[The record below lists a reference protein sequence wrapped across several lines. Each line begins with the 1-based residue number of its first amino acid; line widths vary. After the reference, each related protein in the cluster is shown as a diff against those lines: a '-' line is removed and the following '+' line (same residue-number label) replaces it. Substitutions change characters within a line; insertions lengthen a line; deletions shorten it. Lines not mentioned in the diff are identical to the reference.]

1 VARPIQPDFGSLP
14 GFPLPEG
21 SPTLP
26 GTTVLP
32 EPPVGSLPGIE
43 GEEFDIDDTFFAADT
58 SELGKAREQAVADLI
73 GGTVVNDRKVEAVT
87 SVNGK
92 EAIKVDVIGPNG
104 ELVLVGGPAKAINLA
119 RLGDN
124 LARLNRIAQALG
136 VRPIQALEDG
146 TPQAVIDIAI
156 QKLGQGNVIIFPK
169 VQVQQ

>member
-1 VARPIQPDFGSLP
+1 
-14 GFPLPEG
+14 
-21 SPTLP
+21 
-26 GTTVLP
+26 
-32 EPPVGSLPGIE
+32 VGSLPGIE
-43 GEEFDIDDTFFAADT
+43 GEEPDIDDSFFAADT

-73 GGTVVNDRKVEAVT
+73 GGTVVNDRKIQVIT
-87 SVNGK
+87 SGGK
-92 EAIKVDVIGPNG
+92 KEGIRVDVIGPNG
-104 ELVLVGGPAKAINLA
+104 ELVLVGGPGKVINLVD
-119 RLGDN
+119 LGET